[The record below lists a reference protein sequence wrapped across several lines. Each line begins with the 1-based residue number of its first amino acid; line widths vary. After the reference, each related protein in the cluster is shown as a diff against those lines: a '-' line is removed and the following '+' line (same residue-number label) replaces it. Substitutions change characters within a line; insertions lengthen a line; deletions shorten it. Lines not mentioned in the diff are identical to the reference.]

1 MFAFKNIKDISLSR
15 DIMKNNSIVLLLTCL
30 LFQFAP
36 VDAQQFRPARSADIY
51 KQLQQLQRMGT
62 VMYIAAHPDD
72 ENTRLITYL
81 VHHDHINTI
90 YLSLTRGDGGQ
101 NIIGNEQGAALG
113 LIRTNEMM
121 MARKID
127 GGKQLFTRF
136 IDFGYTKSP
145 EETFRFW
152 NKQQVVDDIKT
163 AIQQYRPDV
172 LICRFPTTG
181 EGGHGQHTAS
191 AIAALEAFDQLA
203 AATDK
208 NVWKPKR
215 ILFNAFKFG
224 SASTIKEGQFELPT
238 NQFDPILG
246 EAYGEVAG
254 RSRSEHKSQGA
265 GTPQSYGISNENFE
279 LMAGAPMTKSL
290 YDGVDTTWNR
300 IGEKEVGKE
309 IAAVVE
315 DFSFNAPQN
324 SIRELIKI
332 KNKIIEGI
340 RSRSKIKNGTPFELD
355 RLMDKLTDI
364 NNIILSCAGVQIEL
378 LASTPTA
385 TIGGSLEIEMKAIA
399 RSPDVRIKELIAA
412 QGGQPVGENVALT
425 PDRAWSNRFT
435 YTVPGSNGITQPYWL
450 TKDGSDNRFHYPFPY
465 KNEALSKNDLIMIAI
480 LEIDTAKFS
489 VEVPVSYKK
498 LDPTRGDVIEAVRIM
513 PDVDLEPVSG
523 SITIQK
529 GASFQAGVTILS
541 RVDIKG
547 ARLEVVNGS
556 GKILATVTAPDLNR
570 NERKMVYILVPAG
583 SVAGKQNQEKIFYR
597 LVANGKIHD
606 KQLHLIE
613 YPHIPTLQYFTSA
626 SSNILTKDWE
636 VNVRNV
642 GYIAGAG
649 DKVAESLSELGLN
662 VTQLGEADLL
672 SANDLKKYDAI
683 VCGVRFANTRKDLE
697 KRLPELWKYIEQ
709 GGTVVMQYNT
719 SMGLELKDFSP
730 LRIDISRSRV
740 TDENAK
746 VTFTDHNAKVLN
758 RPNKITDKDFENWV
772 QERGVYYP
780 DNWDKAFRT
789 AISMSDEGEAALH
802 SAVLYATYGKGHFVY
817 TPLAFF
823 RQLPAGNPGA
833 IKLFLNFLSIG
844 K

>member
-1 MFAFKNIKDISLSR
+1 
-15 DIMKNNSIVLLLTCL
+15 MKNYSFALLCFLCTFLT
-30 LFQFAP
+30 AS
-36 VDAQQFRPARSADIY
+36 AQQFRPAKSADIY

-145 EETFRFW
+145 EETFSFW

-163 AIQQYRPDV
+163 AIQQYKPDV

-191 AIAALEAFDQLA
+191 AIAALEAFNQIE
-203 AATDK
+203 TSKGK
-208 NVWKPKR
+208 NIWKPKR

-224 SASTIKEGQFELPT
+224 SASTIKEGQFELAT

-279 LMAGAPMTKSL
+279 LMAGAPMTTSL
-290 YDGVDTTWNR
+290 YDGIDTTWGR
-300 IGEKEVGKE
+300 IGQAAIGKE
-309 IAAVVE
+309 ISKIIANY
-315 DFSFNAPQN
+315 DFNAPQK
-324 SIRELIKI
+324 SIPDLIDLEQKMKRLNIDNFVYDKI
-332 KNKIIEGI
+332 Q
-340 RSRSKIKNGTPFELD
+340 
-355 RLMDKLTDI
+355 DI
-364 NNIILSCAGVQIEL
+364 NNIILNCAGLQVEI
-378 LASTPTA
+378 LAQKPTA
-385 TIGGSLEIEMKAIA
+385 ILGEALSAEIKVISRYPNVSLFDIT
-399 RSPDVRIKELIAA
+399 SPDGSVKAKDIKLEVDKSWSMTTEFDVNFYIA
-412 QGGQPVGENVALT
+412 NVKL
-425 PDRAWSNRFT
+425 P
-435 YTVPGSNGITQPYWL
+435 ITEPYWL
-450 TKDGSDNRFHYPFPY
+450 TEENFVDNKFIYPAPY
-465 KNEALSKNDLIMIAI
+465 TNQPLSKNYFTFNIRGII
-480 LEIDTAKFS
+480 SNGNKSSSFGIK
-489 VEVPVSYKK
+489 VPVSYKK

-513 PDVDLEPVSG
+513 PDVDLEPVPN

-529 GASFQAGVTILS
+529 GESFQVGASVFS
-541 RVDIKG
+541 RIDIKD
-547 ARLEVVNGS
+547 ATLEILDENG
-556 GKILATVTAPDLNR
+556 KVAATEKGLQFNK
-570 NERKMVYILVPAG
+570 NERKQVFVP
-583 SVAGKQNQEKIFYR
+583 VAQNVIDHKTNPTKLYYR
-597 LVANGKIHD
+597 LVTNGKTYD
-606 KQLHLIE
+606 KQLHLIQ
-613 YPHIPTLQYFTSA
+613 YPHIPTLQYFTTT
-626 SSNILTKDWE
+626 SSNVLTRDWKTKAQ
-636 VNVRNV
+636 NI

-662 VTQLGEADLL
+662 VTQLSEADL
-672 SANDLKKYDAI
+672 SSVHNLKQYDAI

-719 SMGLELKDFSP
+719 SMGLEIKNFSP
-730 LRIDISRSRV
+730 LPIELSRDRV
-740 TDENAK
+740 TDELAK
-746 VTFTDHNAKVLN
+746 VTFLN
-758 RPNKITDKDFENWV
+758 PKSSILNHPNKIEAKDFENWV

-780 DNWDKAFRT
+780 GSWDKAFQT
-789 AISMSDEGEAALH
+789 AIAMNDKGEKALN
-802 SAVLYATYGKGHFVY
+802 SGVLFAPYGKGHFVY
-817 TPLAFF
+817 SPLAFF

-833 IKLFLNFLSIG
+833 IRLFLNLMSIG

>member
-1 MFAFKNIKDISLSR
+1 
-15 DIMKNNSIVLLLTCL
+15 
-30 LFQFAP
+30 
-36 VDAQQFRPARSADIY
+36 
-51 KQLQQLQRMGT
+51 MGT

-81 VHHDHINTI
+81 VHHDHMNTI

-152 NKQQVVDDIKT
+152 NKQQVVDDIRT
-163 AIQQYRPDV
+163 AVQQYRPDV

-191 AIAALEAFDQLA
+191 AIAALEAFDQIRSS
-203 AATDK
+203 TDK
-208 NVWKPKR
+208 NTWKPKR

-279 LMAGAPMTKSL
+279 LMAGEPMTTSL
-290 YDGVDTTWNR
+290 YDGIDTAWSR
-300 IGEKEVGKE
+300 IGEKEIGKE
-309 IAAVVE
+309 IAVVIN
-315 DFSFNAPQN
+315 DFNFSAPQN
-324 SIRELIKI
+324 SIRPLIKI
-332 KNKIIEGI
+332 KNKIVAGI
-340 RSRSKIKNGTPFELD
+340 RSRSAIKDGIPSFGSDL
-355 RLMDKLTDI
+355 LMNKLTEI
-364 NNIILSCAGVQIEL
+364 NAIIASCAGVQIEL
-378 LASTPTA
+378 LASAPTA
-385 TIGGSLEIEMKAIA
+385 IVGEKLAIEMKAVA
-399 RSPDVRIKELIAA
+399 RAQNVQIKELIAA
-412 QGGQPVGENVALT
+412 QGSQPIGEKIMLT
-425 PDRAWSNRFT
+425 SDKLWSTRFE
-435 YTVPGSNGITQPYWL
+435 YRIPSSNEITQPYWL
-450 TKDGSDNRFHYPFPY
+450 TQSGTDNQFHYPFPY
-465 KNEALSKNDLIMIAI
+465 SNEALSKNDLIMVAI
-480 LEIDTAKFS
+480 LEIDSSKFS
-489 VEVPVSYKK
+489 VEVPLSYKK
-498 LDPTRGDVIEAVRIM
+498 LDPTRGDVIEAVRVM
-513 PDVDLEPVSG
+513 PDVDLG
-523 SITIQK
+523 SVPSNIIIQK
-529 GASFQAGVTILS
+529 GASFQVGASIFS
-541 RVDIKG
+541 RIDIKN
-547 ARLEVVNGS
+547 ATLEILNKE
-556 GKILATVTAPDLNR
+556 GKIIASKKGLDINK
-570 NERKMVYILVPAG
+570 NERKMVHTLVSAH
-583 SVAGKQNQEKIFYR
+583 SVDGRQGPEKIFYR
-597 LVANGKIHD
+597 LVANGKYHD
-606 KQLHLIE
+606 KQLHLIQ
-613 YPHIPTLQYFTSA
+613 YPHIPTLQYFTKA
-626 SSNILTKDWE
+626 GANVITQNWE
-636 VNVRNV
+636 TRVRNI
-642 GYIAGAG
+642 GYITGAG
-649 DKVAESLSELGLN
+649 DKVAESLSELGLKVTMLN
-662 VTQLGEADLL
+662 EADINATQLAQYE
-672 SANDLKKYDAI
+672 AI

-740 TDENAK
+740 TDEHAE
-746 VTFTDHNAKVLN
+746 VTFTDHTAKVLN
-758 RPNKITDKDFENWV
+758 SPNKIDDKDFENWV

-789 AISMSDEGEAALH
+789 VMSMSDEGEAALN

-833 IKLFLNFLSIG
+833 IKLFLNLLSIG